1 MATTYDKI
9 ATTTLSSASASI
21 NFNSIASSWTDL
33 RIVLVAI
40 DSAGA
45 GVQMTYNSDT
55 SSLYSNTQ
63 LYGAFSN
70 AYSGRSTGIAYCD
83 LSVLG
88 LHTTPKLIEVDIFS
102 YAGSTFK
109 TNLVSFSGDTNGAS
123 TDGIAKVVNL
133 YRSTSAITSIQLKLS
148 SGSFDAGTTAT
159 LYGILK
165 A

>member
-1 MATTYDKI
+1 MPATYEKI
-9 ATTTLSSASASI
+9 ATTTLGSAASSI
-21 NFNSIASSWTDL
+21 DFNSIGSGFTDL
-33 RIVLVAI
+33 RIILVAI

-70 AYSGRSTGIAYCD
+70 AYSGRTTGAAYCD

-109 TNLVSFSGDTNGAS
+109 TNLVSFSGNTNGAS

-133 YRSTSAITSIQLKLS
+133 YRSTNAITSIQLKLG
-148 SGSFDAGTTAT
+148 SGSFDAGTSAT

>member
-1 MATTYDKI
+1 MPTTYEPI
-9 ATTTLSSASASI
+9 QTYTLGSAAATITFSSIPATY
-21 NFNSIASSWTDL
+21 TDL

-40 DSAGA
+40 DSAGD
-45 GVQMTYNSDT
+45 GVRMTYNSDT
-55 SSLYSNTQ
+55 SALYSNTQ
-63 LYGAFSN
+63 LYAFSGT

-83 LSVLG
+83 LSVFG
-88 LHTTPKLIEVDIFS
+88 LSTTPHLIEVDIFS

-109 TNLVSFSGDTNGAS
+109 TNLVSFSGDLDAS
-123 TDGIAKVVNL
+123 NSAVAKVVNL
-133 YRSTSAITSIQLKLS
+133 YRSTNAITSIELKLG

>member
-1 MATTYDKI
+1 MPATYEKI
-9 ATTTLSSASASI
+9 ATTTLGSAAATIDFTAIGSGY
-21 NFNSIASSWTDL
+21 TDL
-33 RIVLVAI
+33 RLVLVAI
-40 DSAGA
+40 DSAGG
-45 GVQMTYNSDT
+45 GVRMTYNSDT

-109 TNLVSFSGDTNGAS
+109 TNLVSFSGNTNGAS

-133 YRSTSAITSIQLKLS
+133 YRSTNAITSIQLKLD
-148 SGSFDAGTTAT
+148 SGSFDTGTTAT

>member
-1 MATTYDKI
+1 MPATYEKI
-9 ATTTLSSASASI
+9 ATTTLGSAASSI

-70 AYSGRSTGIAYCD
+70 AYSGRSTNIAYCD

>member
-1 MATTYDKI
+1 MPATYEKI
-9 ATTTLSSASASI
+9 ATTTLGSAASSI

>member
-1 MATTYDKI
+1 MPATYEKI
-9 ATTTLSSASASI
+9 ATTTLGSAASSI
-21 NFNSIASSWTDL
+21 DFNSIASSWTDL